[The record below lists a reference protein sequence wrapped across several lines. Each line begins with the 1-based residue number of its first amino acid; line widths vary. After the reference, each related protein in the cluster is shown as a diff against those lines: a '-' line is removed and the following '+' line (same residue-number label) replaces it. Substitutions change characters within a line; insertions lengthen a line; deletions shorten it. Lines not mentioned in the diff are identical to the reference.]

1 MEKLNVR
8 FSDEI
13 KKEIEDVAKQQK
25 QTFSLV
31 AREAIY
37 LGLEVIKHSPAYK
50 VQNDK

>member
-13 KKEIEDVAKQQK
+13 KKEIEKTAKQQN

-31 AREAIY
+31 AREAMY
-37 LGLEVIKHSPAYK
+37 LGLEAIKNSPAYRVDAK
-50 VQNDK
+50 